1 MEVPL
6 KVILPKSELIVIL
19 DRSVFD
25 ALKESSFVDH
35 FVPQLITIEK
45 YTPFPILPKINN
57 RPAVVTDTLYLI
69 VAVLSFI
76 VILTSISLILVL
88 LFYREPI
95 TLTSLSIVISLQ
107 FPHTVRFT
115 DTVLSLE
122 FKDGTALALFKI
134 FATPDIL
141 PNAKIFMYLLLS
153 IYNIPVI

>member
-107 FPHTVRFT
+107 VPHIVRFT

>member
-1 MEVPL
+1 MF
-6 KVILPKSELIVIL
+6 SEL
-19 DRSVFD
+19 
-25 ALKESSFVDH
+25 
-35 FVPQLITIEK
+35 
-45 YTPFPILPKINN
+45 
-57 RPAVVTDTLYLI
+57 
-69 VAVLSFI
+69 LSR
-76 VILTSISLILVL
+76 L

-107 FPHTVRFT
+107 FPHIVRFT

>member
-1 MEVPL
+1 ML
-6 KVILPKSELIVIL
+6 
-19 DRSVFD
+19 
-25 ALKESSFVDH
+25 
-35 FVPQLITIEK
+35 
-45 YTPFPILPKINN
+45 N
-57 RPAVVTDTLYLI
+57 VTG
-69 VAVLSFI
+69 AVLDLLDLRY
-76 VILTSISLILVL
+76 VKLL
-88 LFYREPI
+88 LFYRETI

>member
-88 LFYREPI
+88 LFYLHPFVPYCI
-95 TLTSLSIVISLQ
+95 IHLS
-107 FPHTVRFT
+107 
-115 DTVLSLE
+115 
-122 FKDGTALALFKI
+122 
-134 FATPDIL
+134 
-141 PNAKIFMYLLLS
+141 
-153 IYNIPVI
+153 